1 MLTNSM
7 AIRLGRGGAGL
18 ALVFMLAAC
27 ASYAPRPL
35 PDRFSAPTAAG
46 QVQVDAMRLP
56 PWAVHVWNPADGLD
70 SDELAML
77 AVANNPQLR
86 ATRAALGIAH
96 AQVFAAGL
104 LADPQIGY
112 SEDLAMTPGTQN
124 AWALGLGFDI
134 SDWLM
139 RSSRK
144 RIAQAGANQAEQEL
158 LWQEWQVVNAARLSY
173 VRMRA
178 DERLLP
184 LLQQLRDSLRR
195 RYEASRRAGDAGN
208 LTADAVAADW
218 LTWQGAQGQLDD
230 AYRFERQDRAVMND
244 LTGLDAAARVRLS
257 GDFVAPR
264 LDVAG
269 LVRQFDARL
278 RERPDMAALRAGY
291 DAQEAGYRAA
301 VLAQFPVLGVSIN
314 RSQDNYGDNSAGPG
328 VVLSLPVF
336 NRNRGNIA
344 VARASRRQLYEEY
357 RARWLAAQSEFHVVL
372 DILPRLEAQ
381 VAEVRRGMP
390 ALEAQAHMAERAE
403 HEGNLAA
410 PDAARMRLAW
420 IAKRIELIH
429 LEQSL
434 AEQRIAL
441 QTLLGP
447 ALPEHPIP

>member
-1 MLTNSM
+1 
-7 AIRLGRGGAGL
+7 
-18 ALVFMLAAC
+18 
-27 ASYAPRPL
+27 
-35 PDRFSAPTAAG
+35 
-46 QVQVDAMRLP
+46 
-56 PWAVHVWNPADGLD
+56 
-70 SDELAML
+70 
-77 AVANNPQLR
+77 
-86 ATRAALGIAH
+86 
-96 AQVFAAGL
+96 
-104 LADPQIGY
+104 
-112 SEDLAMTPGTQN
+112 
-124 AWALGLGFDI
+124 
-134 SDWLM
+134 
-139 RSSRK
+139 
-144 RIAQAGANQAEQEL
+144 
-158 LWQEWQVVNAARLSY
+158 
-173 VRMRA
+173 
-178 DERLLP
+178 
-184 LLQQLRDSLRR
+184 
-195 RYEASRRAGDAGN
+195 
-208 LTADAVAADW
+208 
-218 LTWQGAQGQLDD
+218 
-230 AYRFERQDRAVMND
+230 MND

-420 IAKRIELIH
+420 IAKHIELIH